1 MHFIVTAWDGT
12 DAMALERRMAARP
25 AHLELGRRLQAEGR
39 RLFAAALLD
48 DQERMVGSVIVAD
61 VPDRE
66 SLDAWLAEEPYI
78 TGRVWERVE
87 VRACRVSP
95 TFLPEE
101 STPA

>member
-1 MHFIVTAWDGT
+1 MQFVVTAWDGT

-48 DQERMVGSVIVAD
+48 EQERMVGSVIVAE
-61 VPDRE
+61 VPDRAA
-66 SLDAWLAEEPYI
+66 LDAWLAEEPYI
-78 TGRVWERVE
+78 TGKVWERVE

-95 TFLPEE
+95 NFLASDSIP
-101 STPA
+101 T